1 MWSQVRFAASHAR
14 VRLQRRNGCRNTAGL
29 RHQFCERHTFF
40 RDRAKHAAPRHYHE
54 YLARVSPQRRK
65 DRLHAA
71 RIHHRL
77 HARLTACSDG
87 GQSGRASCGNGQ
99 LAQVPQ
105 DRIDRRSRPARR
117 SNSLGLNP
125 LNPLTV

>member
-1 MWSQVRFAASHAR
+1 MCSQVRFAASHAR

-29 RHQFCERHTFF
+29 RHQICERLFL
-40 RDRAKHAAPRHYHE
+40 RDRAKHAAPRRYHE

-65 DRLHAA
+65 DCLHAA

-77 HARLTACSDG
+77 HARLTACSDR
-87 GQSGRASCGNGQ
+87 GQSGSASCGNGL

-105 DRIDRRSRPARR
+105 DRSDRGIRPAPQ
-117 SNSLGLNP
+117 SDSLGTEH
-125 LNPLTV
+125 TVLRDR